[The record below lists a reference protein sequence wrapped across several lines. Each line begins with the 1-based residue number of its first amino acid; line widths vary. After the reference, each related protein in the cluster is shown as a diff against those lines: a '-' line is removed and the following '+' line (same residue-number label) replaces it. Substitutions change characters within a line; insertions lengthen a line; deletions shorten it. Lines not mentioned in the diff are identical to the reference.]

1 MKPEDDLDRLLRDT
15 LNQEV
20 VQHAYLLEGL
30 EDRIRSELAGRLPRA
45 GLGDLFR
52 RLLAPTRGA
61 RIAQLAVVGATAVVF
76 LVLGVFLAEKVLPT
90 GGESLRHAAVA
101 AAGTTEEDVLFVM
114 PAPDAKSVAVVGN
127 FNNWSP
133 TPLSDPDG
141 DGIWTARIH
150 LSPGRY
156 EYAFVVD
163 GHWWGQDPLADDY
176 VRSFGQYNSVR
187 YVGRAGE
194 GA

>member
-1 MKPEDDLDRLLRDT
+1 MREDSLDQLLRDT
-15 LNQEV
+15 LKQEV
-20 VQHAYLLEGL
+20 SQEAFRLEGL
-30 EDRIRSELAGRLPRA
+30 EDRVVTELAGRVPRS
-45 GLGDLFR
+45 GLGDLLK

-61 RIAQLAVVGATAVVF
+61 RIAQLAVVGATAAIF
-76 LVLGVFLAEKVLPT
+76 LVLGAFLGERIAPV
-90 GGESLRHAAVA
+90 GGGAPRHSTPVA
-101 AAGTTEEDVLFVM
+101 AAPAGEDEVLFIM
-114 PAPDAKSVAVVGN
+114 PAPGAKSVAVVGN
-127 FNNWSP
+127 FNGWSP

-141 DGIWTARIH
+141 DGIWTARIP

-187 YVGRAGE
+187 YVGRVGE